1 MKRVLFTAKVDS
13 HIINFHIPYL
23 KWFKEHGYEVH
34 VASNG
39 ESSIPYADVKYNLD
53 FDRNPL
59 KPSNFKVY
67 LRLKNLI
74 DSNEYDIIHC
84 HTPIGGALARL
95 AARDARKKG
104 TTVIYTAHGFHFLKG
119 GSKASW
125 IIFYP
130 VEKFLSRCTDC
141 LITINEED
149 YNLAKSK
156 KFRAKD
162 IRLVNGVGVDLER
175 FAPALDEEKKNLRE
189 KLGYSTDDFIVIY
202 IAELNANKHQDLA
215 INAINIIKNKIPN
228 IKLLLAGDGVLK
240 DEYKNQINTL
250 NLNKN
255 IEMLGHRKDV
265 DDLLRLS
272 NMAISTSRREG
283 LPRNIM
289 EAMATGLPLVVTKCR
304 GNSDLV
310 KDNINGY
317 EVNVDDPKELAEK
330 IYTIYKDNELRM
342 KFGNKSIEMVD
353 DYSLKKVLKSMEDIY
368 LNYISK

>member
-1 MKRVLFTAKVDS
+1 MKKVLFTAKVDS

-23 KWFKEHGYEVH
+23 KWFKEQGYEVH

-39 ESSIPYADVKYNLD
+39 ENSIPYADKKYNLD

-59 KPSNFKVY
+59 KPSNFKAY
-67 LRLKNLI
+67 LKLKNLI

-84 HTPIGGALARL
+84 HTPIGGALTRW

-130 VEKFLSRCTDC
+130 VEKFLSRYTDC

-156 KFRAKD
+156 NFGAKN
-162 IRLVNGVGVDLER
+162 IKLVNGVGVDLER
-175 FAPALDEEKKNLRE
+175 FIPASDDEKNSLRE
-189 KLGYSTDDFIVIY
+189 KLGYSKDDFILIY

-215 INAINIIKNKIPN
+215 INAVNIIKEKIPK
-228 IKLLLAGDGVLK
+228 IKLLLVGDGVLK
-240 DEYKNQINTL
+240 DDYKNKIDTL
-250 NLNKN
+250 NLNKS
-255 IEMLGHRKDV
+255 IDMLGHRKDV
-265 DDLLRLS
+265 DELLRLS

-310 KDNINGY
+310 KNAVNGY
-317 EVNVDDPKELAEK
+317 EVNVENPQELAEK
-330 IYTIYKDNELRM
+330 IYEIYKDHELRI

-353 DYSLKKVLKSMEDIY
+353 NYSLKNVLKDMEAIY